1 MISAPML
8 QLANEAGEAVLIL
21 TDGLQRDELL
31 RSRLTR
37 AEVRRQLLQLAATLS
52 AAPDALRHR
61 MPEIDWAGWRAA
73 RLALQSHA
81 DALDAT
87 HDNAHDDAMWFAVQS
102 LVPATLSWLRVY
114 RAEQPGL
121 FTAWH

>member
-21 TDGLQRDELL
+21 TDDLQRDELL

-37 AEVRRQLLQLAATLS
+37 AEVRRQLLQLAGTLS
-52 AAPDALRHR
+52 DVPDALRHR
-61 MPEIDWAGWRAA
+61 MPEIAWDGWHAA
-73 RLALQSHA
+73 RMALQSHGGA
-81 DALDAT
+81 PDAAGQA
-87 HDNAHDDAMWFAVQS
+87 AHDDAMWFAVQS

-114 RAEQPGL
+114 RNEQPGL
-121 FTAWH
+121 FTAWY